1 MELVAGALV
10 AGGDAIGRMPSGKV
24 IFVDGALPGER
35 VEVELTDTRK
45 DYARASVTRVIEASP
60 NRVVPP
66 CPHIAHGCGGCRW
79 QHLSADAQYEAKVR
93 IAVESLSRIAR
104 IPVSDDFVAR
114 AASGGAIPN
123 TGYRTTIRLAF
134 DGEGRRGFRE
144 RSSNKVVAIDRCLVA
159 HPMLQAAIQALSARG
174 GSGVEVT
181 LRCSTTT
188 GVVGAV
194 VHGDESDVR
203 GLENVDVV
211 GDEARL
217 VETVH
222 DTDLVVSMGSFFQ
235 SGVPAAEI
243 LVDTVRR
250 VAGPESLSGTFGQVV
265 DAYGGVGLFAAT
277 IVPIHVPITLVESNP
292 FAVTDARHNLVN
304 HRATVVESLVE
315 DWQPQPAGLVIADP
329 ARTGL
334 GAPGVSTL
342 VATRAP
348 VIVLVSCDAASGAR
362 DARLLAEAG
371 YELDDLVVLDL
382 FPHTHH
388 LEMVMRFRRIPV
400 ADESRPVTRFVGGVV
415 PPAA

>member
-1 MELVAGALV
+1 MELEAGALV

-35 VEVELTDTRK
+35 VEVQLTDTRK

-60 NRVVPP
+60 NRVEPP
-66 CPHIAHGCGGCRW
+66 CPHVAHGCGGCRW
-79 QHLSADAQYEAKVR
+79 QHLSAGAQYEAKVR
-93 IAVESLSRIAR
+93 IAIESLSRIAR
-104 IPVSDDFVAR
+104 ISITDDFVAR
-114 AASGGAIPN
+114 AAGGARVPGI
-123 TGYRTTIRLAF
+123 GYRTTIRLAF
-134 DGEGRRGFRE
+134 DADGRPGFRE
-144 RSSNKVVAIDRCLVA
+144 RSSNRVVAIGECLVA
-159 HPMLQAAIQALSARG
+159 HPMLQPAITGLSARA
-174 GSGVEVT
+174 GSKVEVT

-203 GLENVDVV
+203 GLGCVDVV
-211 GDEARL
+211 GGDARI

-222 DTDLVVSMGSFFQ
+222 NTDLVVSMGSFFQ
-235 SGVPAAEI
+235 SGVLAAGV

-250 VAGPESLSGTFGQVV
+250 VAGPEALSGTFGQVV

-277 IVPIHVPITLVESNP
+277 IVPAHVPVTLVESNS
-292 FAVTDARHNLVN
+292 FAVDDARKNLAN
-304 HRATVVESLVE
+304 HRATIVESLFE

-334 GAPGVSTL
+334 GAPGVSVL
-342 VATRAP
+342 AATRAP
-348 VIVLVSCDAASGAR
+348 VIVLVSCDAAAGAR
-362 DARLLAEAG
+362 DARLLTEAG

-388 LEMVMRFRRIPV
+388 LEMVMRFRRAPA
-400 ADESRPVTRFVGGVV
+400 ADESRPVTRSFGSAV

>member
-1 MELVAGALV
+1 MELEAGALV

-24 IFVDGALPGER
+24 IFIDGALPGER

-45 DYARASVTRVIEASP
+45 DYARASVTHVIGVSPDRVA
-60 NRVVPP
+60 PP
-66 CPHIAHGCGGCRW
+66 CPHVAQGCGGCRW
-79 QHLSADAQYEAKVR
+79 QHLSVDAQYEAKVR

-104 IPVSDDFVAR
+104 IPVSEDFVTR
-114 AASGGAIPN
+114 AASGVRIPA

-134 DGEGRRGFRE
+134 DSAGRPGFRE
-144 RSSNKVVAIDRCLVA
+144 RSSNRVVAVDDCLVA
-159 HPMLQAAIQALSARG
+159 HPLLRPAIGALSARA
-174 GSGVEVT
+174 GSTVEVT
-181 LRCSTTT
+181 LRCSTAT

-194 VHGDESDVR
+194 VHGDESEVR
-203 GLENVDVV
+203 GLEGVDIV

-235 SGVPAAEI
+235 SGVLAAEV

-250 VAGPESLSGTFGQVV
+250 IAGPEALSGAFGQVV
-265 DAYGGVGLFAAT
+265 DAYGGVGLFAGT
-277 IVPIHVPITLVESNP
+277 VVPTHVPVTLVESNP
-292 FAVTDARHNLVN
+292 FAVADARHNLAG
-304 HRATVVESLVE
+304 HRATIVGSPFE
-315 DWQPQPAGLVIADP
+315 DWRPQSAGLVIADP

-334 GAPGVSTL
+334 GAPGVATL

-348 VIVLVSCDAASGAR
+348 IIVLVSCDAAAGAR
-362 DARLLAEAG
+362 DARLLAESG

-388 LEMVMRFRRIPV
+388 LEMVMRFRRIPA
-400 ADESRPVTRFVGGVV
+400 ADESRPVTRPVGGVV

>member
-1 MELVAGALV
+1 MELEAGALV

-35 VEVELTDTRK
+35 VEVVLTDTRK

-60 NRVVPP
+60 GRVAPP
-66 CPHIAHGCGGCRW
+66 CPHVAQGCGGCRW

-114 AASGGAIPN
+114 AASGAQVLPL
-123 TGYRTTIRLAF
+123 GYRTTIRLAF
-134 DGEGRRGFRE
+134 DSEGRPGFRE
-144 RSSNKVVAIDRCLVA
+144 RSSNRVVAIEECLVA
-159 HPMLQAAIQALSARG
+159 HRLLQPAIASLSARR
-174 GSGVEVT
+174 GSNVEVT

-194 VHGDESDVR
+194 VHGDESEVR
-203 GLENVDVV
+203 GLERVDVV

-222 DTDLVVSMGSFFQ
+222 GTDLVVSMGSFFQ
-235 SGVPAAEI
+235 ASPEAAEL
-243 LVDTVRR
+243 LVSLVGAA
-250 VAGPESLSGTFGQVV
+250 AGREYLSGERGTVV
-265 DAYGGVGLFAAT
+265 DAYGGIGLFTAT
-277 IVPIHVPITLVESNP
+277 LLDRDVPCIVVESNERACADADRNLEHHDVEIVCI
-292 FAVTDARHNLVN
+292 AVEQWHA
-304 HRATVVESLVE
+304 
-315 DWQPQPAGLVIADP
+315 QPAGLVIADP

-342 VATRAP
+342 VATQAP
-348 VIVLVSCDAASGAR
+348 VIVLVSCDAAAGAR

-400 ADESRPVTRFVGGVV
+400 ADESRPVTRSVGGVV

>member
-1 MELVAGALV
+1 MELEAGALV

-35 VEVELTDTRK
+35 VEVVLTDTRK

-60 NRVVPP
+60 GRVAPP
-66 CPHIAHGCGGCRW
+66 CPHVAQGCGGCRW

-114 AASGGAIPN
+114 AASGVQVPPS
-123 TGYRTTIRLAF
+123 GYRTTIRLAF
-134 DGEGRRGFRE
+134 DSEGRPGFRE
-144 RSSNKVVAIDRCLVA
+144 RSSNRVVAIEECLVA
-159 HPMLQAAIQALSARG
+159 HPLLQPAIASLSARR
-174 GSGVEVT
+174 GSNVEVT

-188 GVVGAV
+188 GVVGAG
-194 VHGDESDVR
+194 VHGDESEVR
-203 GLENVDVV
+203 GLERVDVV
-211 GDEARL
+211 GDAARL

-222 DTDLVVSMGSFFQ
+222 GTDLVVSMGSFFQ
-235 SGVPAAEI
+235 SGQLAAEV
-243 LVDTVRR
+243 LVDAVRR
-250 VAGPESLSGTFGQVV
+250 VAGPEALSGVFGQVV

-277 IVPIHVPITLVESNP
+277 IVPAHVAVTLVESNP
-292 FAVTDARHNLVN
+292 FAVADARQNLVN
-304 HRATVVESLVE
+304 HRATVVESLFE

-342 VATRAP
+342 VATQAP
-348 VIVLVSCDAASGAR
+348 VIVLVSCDAAAGAR

-400 ADESRPVTRFVGGVV
+400 ADESRPVTRSVGGAV

>member
-1 MELVAGALV
+1 MELEAGALV
-10 AGGDAIGRMPSGKV
+10 AGGDAIGRMSSGKV
-24 IFVDGALPGER
+24 VFVDGALQGER
-35 VEVELTDTRK
+35 VEIVLTDTRK
-45 DYARASVTRVIEASP
+45 DYARASVARVIEAAP
-60 NRVVPP
+60 NRVVAP
-66 CPHIAHGCGGCRW
+66 CPHVARGCGGCRW
-79 QHLSADAQYEAKVR
+79 QHLSADGQYEAKVR

-114 AASGGAIPN
+114 AASGNAIPN
-123 TGYRTTIRLAF
+123 IGYRTTIRLAF
-134 DGEGRRGFRE
+134 DFEGRPGFRE
-144 RSSNKVVAIDRCLVA
+144 RSSNKVVAIDQCLVA
-159 HPMLQAAIQALSARG
+159 HPMLQTSIKSLSSRRG
-174 GSGVEVT
+174 SSVEVT

-203 GLENVDVV
+203 GLEDVDVV

-235 SGVPAAEI
+235 SGVAAAEV
-243 LVDTVRR
+243 LVETVRR
-250 VAGPESLSGTFGQVV
+250 IAGPEALSGTSGQVV

-277 IVPIHVPITLVESNP
+277 IVPIHVPVTLVESNP
-292 FAVTDARHNLVN
+292 FAVADARSNLAS
-304 HRATVVESLVE
+304 HRATIVESLVE
-315 DWQPQPAGLVIADP
+315 DWRPQSAGLVIADP

-334 GAPGVSTL
+334 GVPGVATL
-342 VATRAP
+342 VATQAP
-348 VIVLVSCDAASGAR
+348 VIVLVSCDAAAGAR

-388 LEMVMRFRRIPV
+388 LEMVMRFRRVPT
-400 ADESRPVTRFVGGVV
+400 ADESRPVTRSVEGVV

>member
-1 MELVAGALV
+1 MELEAGALV

-35 VEVELTDTRK
+35 VEVALTDTRK

-60 NRVVPP
+60 SRVVPP
-66 CPHIAHGCGGCRW
+66 CPHVAHGCGGCRW

-93 IAVESLSRIAR
+93 IAVESLARIAR
-104 IPVSDDFVAR
+104 IPVSDEFVLR
-114 AASGGAIPN
+114 AASGAVVPA
-123 TGYRTTIRLAF
+123 TGYRTTIRFAF
-134 DGEGRRGFRE
+134 DAEGRPGFRE
-144 RSSNKVVAIDRCLVA
+144 RSSNKVVAVDECLVA
-159 HPMLQAAIQALSARG
+159 HPMLRVAIKSISSRR

-181 LRCSTTT
+181 LRCSTNT

-203 GLENVDVV
+203 GLEGVDVV

-222 DTDLVVSMGSFFQ
+222 NTDLVVSMGSFFQ
-235 SGVPAAEI
+235 SGVLAAEV

-250 VAGPESLSGTFGQVV
+250 IAGPEALSGTFGQVV

-277 IVPIHVPITLVESNP
+277 IVPVHVPVTLVESNP
-292 FAVTDARHNLVN
+292 FAVADARSNLAG
-304 HRATVVESLVE
+304 HRATIVESLFE
-315 DWQPQPAGLVIADP
+315 DWRPQPAGLVIADP

-334 GAPGVSTL
+334 GVPGVATL
-342 VATRAP
+342 VATQAP
-348 VIVLVSCDAASGAR
+348 VVVLVSCDAAAGAR

-371 YELDDLVVLDL
+371 YELEDLVVLDL

-388 LEMVMRFRRIPV
+388 LEMVMRFRRVPV
-400 ADESRPVTRFVGGVV
+400 ADESRPITRSVGGVV